1 MNSLQ
6 KPLKLDLYKFS
17 EIEQRIYRKEIIFEW
32 IYSLSELIVR
42 MYIANVFF
50 NSGWAKIQNWSSTI
64 FLFTDEYQVPFLD
77 PVLAAVMATA
87 GELMFP
93 LLLLLGIFSR
103 ISALGLFVI
112 NAVAVYSYFGVLKD
126 SPVAIHDH
134 LNWALLLL
142 LLMTSKSGYLHLDQ
156 IKKIYLK
163 FAGKDQ

>member
-64 FLFTDEYQVPFLD
+64 FLFTDELS
-77 PVLAAVMATA
+77 L
-87 GELMFP
+87 
-93 LLLLLGIFSR
+93 
-103 ISALGLFVI
+103 
-112 NAVAVYSYFGVLKD
+112 
-126 SPVAIHDH
+126 IH
-134 LNWALLLL
+134 
-142 LLMTSKSGYLHLDQ
+142 
-156 IKKIYLK
+156 I
-163 FAGKDQ
+163 